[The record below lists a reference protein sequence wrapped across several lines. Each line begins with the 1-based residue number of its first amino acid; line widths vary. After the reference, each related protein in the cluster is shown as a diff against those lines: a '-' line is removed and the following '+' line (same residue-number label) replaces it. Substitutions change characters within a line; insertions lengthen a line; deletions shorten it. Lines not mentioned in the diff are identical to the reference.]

1 MTIREATEGDFP
13 LLRSLVDSYQEELW
27 RRPFPPPPL
36 PDEWLREG
44 RVLVAEVDGEIAG
57 MARGE
62 LRRGLGHVSFVYLVP
77 EHRGRGLGSEL
88 LRDLVSYFRE
98 AGVEHVTLGVD
109 TANEEATA
117 VWRRLGF
124 VEYARD
130 LTTALAALEQ
140 RLGPRTKADSY
151 GSVHVQTDDQG
162 TVAAALE
169 RFVPRLFRSPA
180 TVVSVPRNGWVAV
193 YNEVA
198 SREPQR
204 LRRLGAELSHITG
217 GVVLALGVEEDAVVR
232 SIAFERGR
240 LMDEYLSR
248 PEHWGPVPPGD
259 AVALRINPRVLARL
273 TGAEMDAIRR
283 VAPPSSS
290 ELPPPAEHLANL
302 AGVLGI
308 EGVGLDAREAAGLE
322 GSLTIEHP

>member
-1 MTIREATEGDFP
+1 VTIREATEADFP
-13 LLRSLVDSYQEELW
+13 VLRSLVESYQEELW

-44 RVLVAEVDGEIAG
+44 HLLVAEVDGQIAG

-62 LRRGLGHVSFVYLVP
+62 LRRGLGHVSFLYLVP
-77 EHRGRGLGSEL
+77 EHRRRGLGSAL
-88 LRDLVSYFRE
+88 LRDLLVYFRE
-98 AGVEHVTLGVD
+98 SGAEHVTLGVD
-109 TANEEATA
+109 TSNEEAQA

-124 VEYARD
+124 LEYARD
-130 LTTALAALEQ
+130 LTTPLATLDQ
-140 RLGPRTKADSY
+140 RLGGEATADSY

-162 TVAAALE
+162 AVASALE

-180 TVVSVPRNGWVAV
+180 TVVAAPRNGWVAV

-217 GVVLALGVEEDAVVR
+217 GVVLALGVEHGAVVR

-240 LMDEYLSR
+240 LMDEYLSN
-248 PEHWGPVPPGD
+248 PQHYGPLPPGD

-283 VAPPSSS
+283 VAPSSAS
-290 ELPPPAEHLANL
+290 DLPPPAEQLEQLAR
-302 AGVLGI
+302 VLGI
-308 EGVGLDAREAAGLE
+308 EGAGLDAREAAALQ